1 MFDPL
6 PKMDRSKIIITIV
19 KLDKVNSTN
28 TYLKENSKFWNE
40 NFLTVHAL
48 NQTNGKGRFERKW
61 YSEKGLD
68 LTFSTL
74 FLPKENITENLSV
87 VSLYAGLAV
96 YKVLIKQLDENL
108 NLKWPNDIYYKDKKL
123 GGILCE
129 NICSNNKHVV
139 IIGIGINVNSIN
151 NSEKI
156 SDNNITSVKEITNL
170 HYDIDFILNDILKE
184 LRIYLNNF
192 DFPLNNDVLNEWKNA
207 STSLGKKVLYEQDG
221 EQKHAVFIDINNN
234 SSLALLDE
242 KTNRKIN
249 FSGEIIFK

>member
-1 MFDPL
+1 
-6 PKMDRSKIIITIV
+6 
-19 KLDKVNSTN
+19 
-28 TYLKENSKFWNE
+28 
-40 NFLTVHAL
+40 L

-74 FLPKENITENLSV
+74 FLPNEKVKNLSV

-129 NICSNNKHVV
+129 NIYSNNKQVV

-156 SDNNITSVKEITNL
+156 SDNNITSVKEITNIN
-170 HYDIDFILNDILKE
+170 YNIDFILNDILKE

-192 DFPLNNDVLNEWKNA
+192 NFPLNNDILNEWKNA
-207 STSLGKKVLYEQDG
+207 STSIGKKVLYEQDG
-221 EQKHAVFIDINNN
+221 EQKNAVIIDINNN
-234 SSLALLDE
+234 SALALLDE
-242 KTNRKIN
+242 KTNKKIN
-249 FSGEIIFK
+249 FFGEIIFK

>member
-1 MFDPL
+1 M
-6 PKMDRSKIIITIV
+6 
-19 KLDKVNSTN
+19 
-28 TYLKENSKFWNE
+28 
-40 NFLTVHAL
+40 

-74 FLPKENITENLSV
+74 FLPNEKVKNLSV

-129 NICSNNKHVV
+129 NIYSNNKQVV

-156 SDNNITSVKEITNL
+156 SDNNITSVKEITNIN
-170 HYDIDFILNDILKE
+170 YNIDFILNDILKE

-192 DFPLNNDVLNEWKNA
+192 NFPLNNDILNEWKNA
-207 STSLGKKVLYEQDG
+207 STSIGKKVLYEQDG
-221 EQKHAVFIDINNN
+221 EQKNAVIIDINNN
-234 SSLALLDE
+234 SALALLDE
-242 KTNRKIN
+242 KTNKKIN
-249 FSGEIIFK
+249 FFGEIIFK

>member
-1 MFDPL
+1 M
-6 PKMDRSKIIITIV
+6 
-19 KLDKVNSTN
+19 
-28 TYLKENSKFWNE
+28 KENSKFWNE
-40 NFLTVHAL
+40 NFLTIHAL

-74 FLPKENITENLSV
+74 FLPKEKIKNLSV

-96 YKVLIKQLDENL
+96 YSVLIKQLDEKL

-129 NICSNNKHVV
+129 NICSNNRQVV
-139 IIGIGINVNSIN
+139 IIGIGINVNSLN
-151 NSEKI
+151 NCEKI
-156 SDNNITSVKEITNL
+156 LDTNITSVKEITNIN
-170 HYDIDFILNDILKE
+170 YNIDFILNDILKE

-192 DFPLNNDVLNEWKNA
+192 NFPLNNDILNEWKNA
-207 STSLGKKVLYEQDG
+207 STSIGKKVLYEQDG
-221 EQKHAVFIDINNN
+221 EQKNAVIIDINNN

-242 KTNRKIN
+242 KTNKKIN
-249 FSGEIIFK
+249 FFGEIIFN

>member
-1 MFDPL
+1 
-6 PKMDRSKIIITIV
+6 
-19 KLDKVNSTN
+19 
-28 TYLKENSKFWNE
+28 
-40 NFLTVHAL
+40 L

-74 FLPKENITENLSV
+74 FLPNEKVKNLSV

-129 NICSNNKHVV
+129 NIYSNNKQVV

-156 SDNNITSVKEITNL
+156 SDNNITSVKEITNIN
-170 HYDIDFILNDILKE
+170 YNIDFILNDILKE

-192 DFPLNNDVLNEWKNA
+192 NFPLNNDILNEWKNA
-207 STSLGKKVLYEQDG
+207 STSIGKKVLYEQDG
-221 EQKHAVFIDINNN
+221 EQKNAVIIDINNN
-234 SSLALLDE
+234 SALTLLDE
-242 KTNRKIN
+242 KTNKKIN
-249 FSGEIIFK
+249 FFGEIIFK

>member
-1 MFDPL
+1 M
-6 PKMDRSKIIITIV
+6 
-19 KLDKVNSTN
+19 
-28 TYLKENSKFWNE
+28 
-40 NFLTVHAL
+40 

-74 FLPKENITENLSV
+74 FLPNEKVKNLSV

-129 NICSNNKHVV
+129 NIYSNNKQVV

-156 SDNNITSVKEITNL
+156 SDNNITSVKEITNIN
-170 HYDIDFILNDILKE
+170 YNIDFILNDILKE

-192 DFPLNNDVLNEWKNA
+192 NFPLNNDILNEWKNA
-207 STSLGKKVLYEQDG
+207 STSIGKKVLYEQDG
-221 EQKHAVFIDINNN
+221 EQKNAVIIDINNN
-234 SSLALLDE
+234 SALTLLDE
-242 KTNRKIN
+242 KTNKKIN
-249 FSGEIIFK
+249 FFGEIIFK

>member
-1 MFDPL
+1 
-6 PKMDRSKIIITIV
+6 
-19 KLDKVNSTN
+19 N
-28 TYLKENSKFWNE
+28 TYLKENSKLWNE
-40 NFLTVHAL
+40 NFVTLHAL

-74 FLPKENITENLSV
+74 FLPNEKVKNLSV

-96 YKVLIKQLDENL
+96 YNVLIKQLDENL

-129 NICSNNKHVV
+129 NICSNNKQVV
-139 IIGIGINVNSIN
+139 IIGIGINVNSLN

-156 SDNNITSVKEITNL
+156 LDNNITSVKEITNIN
-170 HYDIDFILNDILKE
+170 YNIDFILNDILKE
-184 LRIYLNNF
+184 LRIYLNNSN
-192 DFPLNNDVLNEWKNA
+192 FPLNNDVLNEWKNA
-207 STSLGKKVLYEQDG
+207 STSIGKKVLYEQDG
-221 EQKHAVFIDINNN
+221 EQKNAVIIDINNN

-242 KTNRKIN
+242 KTNKKIN
-249 FSGEIIFK
+249 FFGEIIFK

>member
-1 MFDPL
+1 M
-6 PKMDRSKIIITIV
+6 
-19 KLDKVNSTN
+19 
-28 TYLKENSKFWNE
+28 
-40 NFLTVHAL
+40 

-74 FLPKENITENLSV
+74 FLPNENITENLSV

-96 YKVLIKQLDENL
+96 YKVLKKQLDENL

-129 NICSNNKHVV
+129 NICSNNKQIV

-156 SDNNITSVKEITNL
+156 SDNNIISVKEITNI

-207 STSLGKKVLYEQDG
+207 STSIGKKVLYEQDG
-221 EQKHAVFIDINNN
+221 KQKHAVLIDINNN
-234 SSLALLDE
+234 SSLDLLDE

-249 FSGEIIFK
+249 FSGEIIFSD